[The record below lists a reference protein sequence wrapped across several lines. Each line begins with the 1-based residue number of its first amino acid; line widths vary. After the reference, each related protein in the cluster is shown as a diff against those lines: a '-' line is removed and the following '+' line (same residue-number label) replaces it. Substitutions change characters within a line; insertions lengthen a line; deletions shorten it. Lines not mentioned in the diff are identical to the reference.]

1 MQTDIP
7 NSSQIVE
14 PLRIHPPTNQ
24 YLDGSS
30 LRNISNKRILLQ
42 FFDVIPT
49 WPAETDQTTQLAD
62 WKYSSPN
69 QWICSPPPPS
79 RKKPFNLA
87 DFHEIPLYQNQRVK
101 KKASGA
107 GRAQV
112 GLTRDSI
119 YSFRVRTSVN
129 ISLNLRFR
137 KRVVAL
143 LRKVALFS
151 TPQSPPQFSA
161 VSSHW

>member
-42 FFDVIPT
+42 FFDVITT
-49 WPAETDQTTQLAD
+49 WPAEEDQTTQLTGNTAPLISG
-62 WKYSSPN
+62 YVH
-69 QWICSPPPPS
+69 PPPS
-79 RKKPFNLA
+79 RKKTFNLA